1 MNIGDNELGI
11 NVFINELE
19 DNANQ
24 FQSFK
29 NRPSYDQQIWWDT
42 FSIGV
47 PLVDDKGSEVSE
59 KRWVAKYP
67 ENKSVLEMW
76 F

>member
-11 NVFINELE
+11 NLSINELE
-19 DNANQ
+19 GQ
-24 FQSFK
+24 SSHFQSFK
-29 NRPSYDQQIWWDT
+29 SRPSTDQQIWWDT

-47 PLVDDKGSEVSE
+47 PQIDDKGSEVSE
-59 KRWVAKYP
+59 KRRVAKYS